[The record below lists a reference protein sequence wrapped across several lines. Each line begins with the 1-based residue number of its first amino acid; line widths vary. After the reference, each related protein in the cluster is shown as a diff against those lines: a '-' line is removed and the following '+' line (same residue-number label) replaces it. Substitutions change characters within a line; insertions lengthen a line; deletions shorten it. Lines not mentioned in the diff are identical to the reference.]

1 MSTIESRQIE
11 LHGHR
16 VSYRIAGEGPLM
28 VLVHGITSTSDVWRE
43 VMPRL
48 ADRFTVLAPDLLGH
62 GESAK
67 PRGDYSLGAYA
78 SGIRDLLA
86 ALGHESG
93 TFVGHSLGGGIVMQ
107 LAYQFPERCERL
119 ALISSGGL
127 GRGVHSVLRAAAL
140 PGAEWVLPLLAQTR
154 LHDAGRALGG
164 LLKRMGVRSAPEL
177 AELARGYGSLSDGEA
192 RQAFLHT
199 LRAVID
205 PQGQRV
211 SARDRLYLAAEVPTL
226 LVWGERDRII
236 PAAHG
241 RRAHEEIPGSRLVEI
256 PNAGHFPQLDQPHLC
271 IEALLELMT
280 ETEPARIREAD
291 LQGRLLA
298 GAGAGPKAVAQ
309 AKPAKA
315 KPPKAQPAK
324 ARRTGTGRPPQ
335 KPRASAQPT

>member
-1 MSTIESRQIE
+1 MSQIESRQIE

-16 VSYRIAGEGPLM
+16 VSYRIAGEGPLI

-93 TFVGHSLGGGIVMQ
+93 TLVGHSLGGGIAMQ

-127 GRGVHSVLRAAAL
+127 GRQVHVVLRAAAL
-140 PGAEWVLPLLAQTR
+140 PGAEWILPLLAQAR
-154 LHDAGRALGG
+154 LHDAGRALGE
-164 LLKRMGVRSAPEL
+164 LLKRAGVRSAPEL
-177 AELARGYGSLSDGEA
+177 AEVARGYGSLSDGET

-226 LVWGERDRII
+226 LVWGSRDRVI

-241 RRAHEEIPGSRLVEI
+241 RRAHEEMPGSRLVEI
-256 PNAGHFPQLDQPHLC
+256 PDAGHFPQLDKPHRC
-271 IEALLELMT
+271 IEALLDFMT
-280 ETEPARIREAD
+280 TTDPARMRATD
-291 LQGRLLA
+291 LQARLLA
-298 GAGAGPKAVAQ
+298 GADSKSVGQTKA
-309 AKPAKA
+309 
-315 KPPKAQPAK
+315 PKAQRAGK
-324 ARRTGTGRPPQ
+324 ARPRQ
-335 KPRASAQPT
+335 KPRASAPPS